1 MIVNN
6 HEFEIF
12 VSMWNLPAKGAIT
25 SVVQCLVNKH
35 WSFPRFWR
43 AQFQEKTESS
53 IFEDSELFA
62 QNALSERQS
71 LCNFWRFVLRYS
83 R

>member
-25 SVVQCLVNKH
+25 SSTMFGDQTLVIP
-35 WSFPRFWR
+35 SFLAGSVSRKDRIRNF
-43 AQFQEKTESS
+43 A
-53 IFEDSELFA
+53 DSELFA